1 MNKDSYLN
9 ELKNKL
15 KANHVEEKDD
25 ILAEYEE
32 HFRMK
37 MADGYSEEE
46 IAARLIN
53 PMEIALSYA
62 QMNEQKAGR
71 RSALIITGIGLFFAD
86 IIVVM
91 VFILLYAWVAV
102 LGGLALG
109 SVGISGILIGNYD
122 ISPVISVFPY
132 IGRLTLGISLI
143 ALAVLSAVGT
153 VYCSLYITQLGKSY
167 LRWHKKTLSANGLA
181 YPPLSKHPHIKDKI
195 RRRLRSAALLSVVV
209 FAVAF
214 LGSMLLLF
222 ALAGFRPF
230 WHHWNWFIH

>member
-1 MNKDSYLN
+1 MKKDSYLH
-9 ELKNKL
+9 ELKTQL

-62 QMNEQKAGR
+62 QMHEERAGR
-71 RSALIITGIGLFFAD
+71 RSALIITGIGLSFAD
-86 IIVVM
+86 IVFVM

-109 SVGISGILIGNYD
+109 SVGMAGMLIGNYD
-122 ISPVISVFPY
+122 ISPVTPIFPY
-132 IGRLTLGISLI
+132 IGRFTLGISMI

-153 VYCSLYITQLGKSY
+153 VYCSLYITQLGKAY
-167 LRWHKKTLSANGLA
+167 LRWHKRTLSVNGLA
-181 YPPLSKHPHIKDKI
+181 YPPLSKHPHIKDKT
-195 RRRLRSAALLSVVV
+195 RRRLRSAALISVVV
-209 FAVAF
+209 FAVTI

-230 WHHWNWFIH
+230 WHHWNWFIR